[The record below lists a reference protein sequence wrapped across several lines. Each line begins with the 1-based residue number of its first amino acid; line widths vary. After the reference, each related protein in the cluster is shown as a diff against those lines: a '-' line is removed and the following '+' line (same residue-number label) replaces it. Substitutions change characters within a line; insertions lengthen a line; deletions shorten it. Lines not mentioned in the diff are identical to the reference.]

1 MSDCKLIEMQQVEY
15 FLDLLDA
22 EETSELKRHL
32 KDCDGCTTHI
42 KTVRGDF
49 QALASWK
56 DQTPR
61 RAAVV
66 ELLQVMG
73 IGPDEDLEV
82 VMPGETADTSF
93 ADELIADIAQDAPA
107 APGLLLG
114 PAVSDEERNR
124 ILGEFGIDPETGHHA
139 PRERKNRKKIGLEE
153 LEARADEAVARRSGR
168 MTKSQADDEWGKL
181 AGTTRIMGDTRGP
194 DKALRRDVEEAAKAA
209 TDDAGGADTRSKA
222 SSAWE
227 KIKSGRKAADKE
239 EILDAAEAEADKRR
253 SQRWEALTGVTQL
266 GGPSDPAG
274 TGEFK
279 PEIDL
284 SELDEEEEEVEAL
297 MGTTILSKP
306 AAGSALVPRYQSTV
320 LRKIKSEDEK
330 VRKMKRAAKHMK
342 ARTPAW
348 LIGIGVHVA
357 AAFILLAIVWTVP
370 TLDLPVYEVL
380 PPEEPPPPPDPEVE
394 PEYEDFDELDPTEE
408 QDQPS
413 DEPSEMRETNPIT
426 TATSIDPTKK
436 EVKSEPFRE
445 PREGRGGGTGG
456 RGGGPLKAVEAGL
469 AWLARHQSPDGSWE
483 WKNHTARCENHA
495 APKCDHGITLPA
507 GERRNFT
514 PGLSALCT
522 LSFLASAYHHRDVR
536 PDASSDYRARHAKY
550 QANMK
555 AAIAYLLSRQDPDG
569 AIGRKVRGK
578 DAPDQEDAEGYMYNH
593 AICTLALCDAFALT
607 ADPDLREPAQRAID
621 FLQRAQDRQGGWD
634 YFPTGVLPADAK
646 AMNRRYH
653 SRSDLSITGWAVM
666 ALKVA
671 RSSGLAVKPR
681 TLNGARGF
689 LNAMSQGTNPEPE
702 YAKGWFQGYSKGT
715 VERALKEAEEHD
727 LASRKR
733 KLERILKDLEAG
745 RPAEAR
751 RGVAM
756 TSVAAVAGLFLGEPA
771 DSPAMKRRLTH
782 MLRLAPSAD
791 KLRERRP
798 GIVNH
803 AHTYYYWYHGTLAFW
818 NVDDVQW
825 HQWWDANLKDALLG
839 LQVAEGPA
847 AGSWP
852 PADPVYGD
860 YAGRLYSTS
869 LSILTLEVFYRYSNL
884 AKQDVSDL
892 LADLTYDE
900 LRAELERNVQW
911 LRTPRGAVPDQIT
924 ERTAAAMERLRRA
937 TFNVRKE
944 PKQFWKRAETV
955 AGLVQQVALLEP
967 PQVPDTASA
976 AEKAPQEAA
985 RTAIPGLRRRAIT
998 ELGRQRTHYAA
1009 GAAAQLV
1016 RHYARTDKELAV
1028 RALSVLEKRLAK
1040 RARPEHRSIIAQ
1052 VCSDPATPKE
1062 LNVPGGKAAAAIK
1075 RELDK
1080 KSKARRGAS
1089 GDR

>member
-1 MSDCKLIEMQQVEY
+1 
-15 FLDLLDA
+15 
-22 EETSELKRHL
+22 
-32 KDCDGCTTHI
+32 
-42 KTVRGDF
+42 
-49 QALASWK
+49 
-56 DQTPR
+56 
-61 RAAVV
+61 
-66 ELLQVMG
+66 
-73 IGPDEDLEV
+73 
-82 VMPGETADTSF
+82 MPGETADTSF

-114 PAVSDEERNR
+114 PAVSDDERNR

-139 PRERKNRKKIGLEE
+139 PRQRKDRRKIGLEE
-153 LEARADEAVARRSGR
+153 LEARAEEAVARRSGR

-209 TDDAGGADTRSKA
+209 TDDAEPADTRSKA

-227 KIKSGRKAADKE
+227 KIKSGRKVADKE

-348 LIGIGVHVA
+348 IIGIGVHVA
-357 AAFILLAIVWTVP
+357 AAFILLAVVWSVP
-370 TLDLPVYEVL
+370 KLEELTYEVSL
-380 PPEEPPPPPDPEVE
+380 PDEPPPPPDPEE
-394 PEYEDFDELDPTEE
+394 PEEWEEFVEDVDPTEE
-408 QDQPS
+408 KS
-413 DEPSEMRETNPIT
+413 DEVDEDEKLRDVKQIT
-426 TATSIDPTKK
+426 AAGSVDPTKR
-436 EVKSEPFRE
+436 EVEKSDPFRE
-445 PREGRGGGTGG
+445 PREGRGGGKGG

-483 WKNHTARCENHA
+483 WKNHTARCEHHA

-536 PDASSDYRARHAKY
+536 PDASADYRRRHATY

-555 AAIAYLLSRQDPDG
+555 AAVAYLLSRQDPDG
-569 AIGRKVRGK
+569 AIGRQVRGA
-578 DAPDQEDAEGYMYNH
+578 DAPDREDAEGYMYNH

-634 YFPTGVLPADAK
+634 YYPAGVLPADAK

-671 RSSGLAVKPR
+671 RSGGLAVKPK
-681 TLNGARGF
+681 TLNAARGF
-689 LNAMSQGTNPEPE
+689 INAMSKGSNPEPE

-715 VERALKEAEEHD
+715 VEQALKEAE
-727 LASRKR
+727 ASR
-733 KLERILKDLEAG
+733 
-745 RPAEAR
+745 PTHR
-751 RGVAM
+751 R
-756 TSVAAVAGLFLGEPA
+756 
-771 DSPAMKRRLTH
+771 
-782 MLRLAPSAD
+782 
-791 KLRERRP
+791 
-798 GIVNH
+798 
-803 AHTYYYWYHGTLAFW
+803 
-818 NVDDVQW
+818 
-825 HQWWDANLKDALLG
+825 
-839 LQVAEGPA
+839 
-847 AGSWP
+847 
-852 PADPVYGD
+852 
-860 YAGRLYSTS
+860 
-869 LSILTLEVFYRYSNL
+869 
-884 AKQDVSDL
+884 
-892 LADLTYDE
+892 
-900 LRAELERNVQW
+900 
-911 LRTPRGAVPDQIT
+911 
-924 ERTAAAMERLRRA
+924 
-937 TFNVRKE
+937 
-944 PKQFWKRAETV
+944 
-955 AGLVQQVALLEP
+955 
-967 PQVPDTASA
+967 
-976 AEKAPQEAA
+976 
-985 RTAIPGLRRRAIT
+985 
-998 ELGRQRTHYAA
+998 
-1009 GAAAQLV
+1009 
-1016 RHYARTDKELAV
+1016 
-1028 RALSVLEKRLAK
+1028 
-1040 RARPEHRSIIAQ
+1040 
-1052 VCSDPATPKE
+1052 
-1062 LNVPGGKAAAAIK
+1062 
-1075 RELDK
+1075 
-1080 KSKARRGAS
+1080 
-1089 GDR
+1089 